1 MIRVGIL
8 GASGYGG
15 SELIR
20 RLGRHPDV
28 KIAGLASRQFLGQT
42 AAEGWPQL
50 AGLPVGEI
58 VFTDDQDVIAG
69 ADVVFMATPHGATAP
84 LVARAHQADKVVI
97 DLSADFR
104 LDAESYTQWYGL
116 EHPHPELLADA
127 RYGLVELHR
136 AELPGAR
143 IVAGPGCN
151 ATAATLALA
160 PLAAAGHLGED
171 ISVTIATGI
180 SGAGRSPALPLHF
193 PEAMDTVVPYR
204 TGGTHRHIGEVEA
217 NLGRVISAASEGGLA
232 AARALTTHGPQ
243 NRPSI
248 TFTPMRVPM
257 VRGILATAV
266 TRSRLGNPGTAEL
279 LALFREFYAG
289 SSLVHVQDTAPETGA
304 VAGTDRAIV
313 SVQAD
318 ARTGMIIAFCV
329 LDNLGLG
336 AAGQAVQAFNIALG
350 LNELHG
356 LELEGRWP

>member
-1 MIRVGIL
+1 MIRAGIL

-28 KIAGLASRQFLGQT
+28 AVSGLASRQFLGQK
-42 AAEGWPQL
+42 ADRGWPQL
-50 AGLPVGEI
+50 AGLPVGDLA
-58 VFTDDQDVIAG
+58 FTDDEAVIDG
-69 ADVVFMATPHGATAP
+69 ADVVFLATPHGATAP
-84 LVARAHQADKVVI
+84 LVARVHQAGKVAI
-97 DLSADFR
+97 DLSADYR
-104 LDAESYTQWYGL
+104 LDAGTYTEWYGL
-116 EHPHPELLADA
+116 EHPHPELLAAA

-171 ISVTIATGI
+171 ASVTIATGI
-180 SGAGRSPALPLHF
+180 SGAGRSPALPLQS
-193 PEAMDTVVPYR
+193 PEAMDSVVPYR

-243 NRPSI
+243 KRPTI

-266 TRSRLGNPGTAEL
+266 TRSPRGDPGTGEL
-279 LALFREFYAG
+279 LALYREFYAG
-289 SSLVHVQDTAPETGA
+289 SSLLHVQDTAPETKA
-304 VAGTDRAIV
+304 VTGTDRAIL

-336 AAGQAVQAFNIALG
+336 AAGQAVQAFNVALG